1 MKELLKNVAFL
12 TNGTGSVKFTRA
24 DIELIENKWGELTGT
39 SEPLNFREF
48 FLKVVDKAL
57 KPADSKESLALIE
70 KLQKEILELKEQ
82 ISPNTEKI
90 AEFDEILAAK
100 VEEISVLT
108 QKLSFTD
115 DKTFVKD
122 GQVLVDLIKKP
133 IVLELL
139 KLVAEKMSEKNR
151 MVVSM
156 SDVLIKLFFEQIKH
170 GSGDH
175 IPYLTSLEVK
185 KIYTENEEKQI
196 RKFDNE

>member
-24 DIELIENKWGELTGT
+24 DIELIENKWKELTGI

-100 VEEISVLT
+100 VEEIRVLT

-122 GQVLVDLIKKP
+122 GQIILDISPSIEPFLRIT
-133 IVLELL
+133 
-139 KLVAEKMSEKNR
+139 AEKESKR
-151 MVVSM
+151 TDKVITPQII
-156 SDVLIKLFFEQIKH
+156 LLQLFWLQIKD
-170 GSGDH
+170 GPGDH
-175 IPYLTSLEVK
+175 IPFWSTSEIKNVLKEVK
-185 KIYTENEEKQI
+185 EKQSQSLN
-196 RKFDNE
+196 NE

>member
-24 DIELIENKWGELTGT
+24 DIELIENKWKELTGI

-57 KPADSKESLALIE
+57 KPADSKESLTLI
-70 KLQKEILELKEQ
+70 KSLQKEILELKEQ

-100 VEEISVLT
+100 VEEIRVLT

-122 GQVLVDLIKKP
+122 GQIILDISPSIEPFLRIT
-133 IVLELL
+133 
-139 KLVAEKMSEKNR
+139 AEKESKR
-151 MVVSM
+151 TDKVITPQII
-156 SDVLIKLFFEQIKH
+156 LLQLFWLQIKD
-170 GSGDH
+170 GPGDH
-175 IPYLTSLEVK
+175 IPFWSTSEIKNVLKEVK
-185 KIYTENEEKQI
+185 EKQSQSLN
-196 RKFDNE
+196 NE

>member
-24 DIELIENKWGELTGT
+24 DIELIENKWKELTGT

-57 KPADSKESLALIE
+57 KPADSKESLTLIE
-70 KLQKEILELKEQ
+70 NLQKEILELKEQ

-100 VEEISVLT
+100 VEEIRVLT

-122 GQVLVDLIKKP
+122 GQIILDISPSIEPFLRIT
-133 IVLELL
+133 
-139 KLVAEKMSEKNR
+139 AEKESKRTNK
-151 MVVSM
+151 VITPQII
-156 SDVLIKLFFEQIKH
+156 LLQLFWLQIKD
-170 GSGDH
+170 GPGDH
-175 IPYLTSLEVK
+175 IPFWSTSEIKNVLKEVK
-185 KIYTENEEKQI
+185 EKQSQSLN
-196 RKFDNE
+196 NE

>member
-24 DIELIENKWGELTGT
+24 DIELIENKWKELTGT

-57 KPADSKESLALIE
+57 KPADSKESLTLIE
-70 KLQKEILELKEQ
+70 NLQKEILELKEQ

-100 VEEISVLT
+100 VEEIRVLT

-122 GQVLVDLIKKP
+122 GQIILDISPSIEPFLRIT
-133 IVLELL
+133 
-139 KLVAEKMSEKNR
+139 AEKESKR
-151 MVVSM
+151 TDKVITPQII
-156 SDVLIKLFFEQIKH
+156 LLQLFWLQIKD
-170 GSGDH
+170 GPGDH
-175 IPYLTSLEVK
+175 IPFWSTSEIKNVLKEVK
-185 KIYTENEEKQI
+185 EKQSQSPN
-196 RKFDNE
+196 NE

>member
-1 MKELLKNVAFL
+1 MKELLKDVAFL

-57 KPADSKESLALIE
+57 KPADSKESLTLI
-70 KLQKEILELKEQ
+70 KSLQKEILELKEQ

-100 VEEISVLT
+100 VEEIRVLT

-122 GQVLVDLIKKP
+122 GQIILDISPSIEPFLRIT
-133 IVLELL
+133 
-139 KLVAEKMSEKNR
+139 AEKESKR
-151 MVVSM
+151 TDKVITPQII
-156 SDVLIKLFFEQIKH
+156 LLQLFWLQIKD
-170 GSGDH
+170 GPGDH
-175 IPYLTSLEVK
+175 IPFWSTSEIKNVLKEVK
-185 KIYTENEEKQI
+185 EKQSQSLN
-196 RKFDNE
+196 NE

>member
-1 MKELLKNVAFL
+1 MKELLKDVAFL

-24 DIELIENKWGELTGT
+24 DIELIENKWKELTGT

-57 KPADSKESLALIE
+57 KPADSKESLTLIE
-70 KLQKEILELKEQ
+70 NLQKEILELKEQ

-100 VEEISVLT
+100 VEEIRVLT

-122 GQVLVDLIKKP
+122 GQIILDISPSIEPFLRIT
-133 IVLELL
+133 
-139 KLVAEKMSEKNR
+139 AEKESKR
-151 MVVSM
+151 TDKVITPQII
-156 SDVLIKLFFEQIKH
+156 LLQLFWLQIKD
-170 GSGDH
+170 GPGDH
-175 IPYLTSLEVK
+175 IPFWSTSEIKNVLKEVK
-185 KIYTENEEKQI
+185 EKQSQSPN
-196 RKFDNE
+196 NE

>member
-1 MKELLKNVAFL
+1 MKELLKDVAFL

-100 VEEISVLT
+100 VEEIRVLT

-122 GQVLVDLIKKP
+122 GQIILDISPSIEPFLRIT
-133 IVLELL
+133 
-139 KLVAEKMSEKNR
+139 AEKESKR
-151 MVVSM
+151 TDKVITPQII
-156 SDVLIKLFFEQIKH
+156 LLQLFWLQIKD
-170 GSGDH
+170 GPGDH
-175 IPYLTSLEVK
+175 IPFWSTSEIKNVLKEVK
-185 KIYTENEEKQI
+185 EKQSQSLN
-196 RKFDNE
+196 NE

>member
-24 DIELIENKWGELTGT
+24 DIELIENKWKELTGI

-100 VEEISVLT
+100 VEEIRVLT

-122 GQVLVDLIKKP
+122 GQIILDISPSIEPFLRIT
-133 IVLELL
+133 
-139 KLVAEKMSEKNR
+139 AEKESKR
-151 MVVSM
+151 TDKVITPQII
-156 SDVLIKLFFEQIKH
+156 LLQLFWLQIKD
-170 GSGDH
+170 GPGDH
-175 IPYLTSLEVK
+175 IPFWSTSEIKNVLKEVK
-185 KIYTENEEKQI
+185 EKQSQSPN
-196 RKFDNE
+196 NE